1 MSTPSRT
8 PAIIGFLIA
17 GAVILGLGFFGDRFA
32 RNDDATLPALA
43 IAAPADG
50 DSLANP
56 VTLSFTSAAPLELHT
71 GMGWMAGE
79 LHLHAMVDGAE
90 IMPAAADIR
99 PVGTGY
105 EWRLPNLDAGERTLY
120 LTWAGRHHGN
130 LAGTSDTIRIH
141 ILP

>member
-17 GAVILGLGFFGDRFA
+17 GAAILGLGFFGDRFS
-32 RNDDATLPALA
+32 RDDDATLPALA
-43 IAAPADG
+43 IVAPADG
-50 DSLANP
+50 DSLRNP
-56 VTLSFTSAAPLELHT
+56 VTLRFTSAAPLELHT

-79 LHLHAMVDGAE
+79 LHIHAMVDGAE

-99 PVGTGY
+99 PAGNAW
-105 EWRLPNLDAGERTLY
+105 EWRLPLLDAGERTVY

-130 LAGTSDTIRIH
+130 LTGPTDTIRIRV
-141 ILP
+141 LP